1 MTQFRRFALFGLLLL
16 GLVVAGCGGSEKP
29 AQKAEAP
36 KAEEAAKPAEAAAP
50 APAEA
55 AAPAGKVLS
64 IGTLSPLT
72 GSSAADGHD
81 IAEGVKVA
89 VAVFKAQGGIPGY
102 DDIQV
107 VSEDSACDGR
117 QAVAGANKLLSMKV
131 AGVIGAYCSSAT
143 LPASEVLDEGPIPMI
158 TPASTNPDVT
168 KRGLKHMWRMCGI
181 DEHQSK
187 AAVDFMKNV
196 LKAKTVFIVDDKTT
210 YSQHLADF
218 VAEEAA
224 KEGLQVMAHEHVN
237 EGDMDFSAILT
248 KLKNANPDVFYMSLQ
263 SSAMGIP
270 FIKQFRQMGI
280 TAQVLSQDAVFHPN
294 FIKEAPDAS
303 QGVFFTY
310 GFIDENADLYKQF
323 KAKFTE
329 MTGNDTPGGYAFYAF
344 DSATALL
351 NAIKAAGSTA
361 PDAIRAE
368 LLKMDLQGITKK
380 IHFEENGD
388 SGSNYVIL
396 KVEGDKF
403 VPYYNPETGKLF

>member
-1 MTQFRRFALFGLLLL
+1 M
-16 GLVVAGCGGSEKP
+16 E
-29 AQKAEAP
+29 
-36 KAEEAAKPAEAAAP
+36 
-50 APAEA
+50 
-55 AAPAGKVLS
+55 
-64 IGTLSPLT
+64 
-72 GSSAADGHD
+72 
-81 IAEGVKVA
+81 
-89 VAVFKAQGGIPGY
+89 VFKAQGGVPGY
-102 DDIQV
+102 DDIAV

-143 LPASEVLDEGPIPMI
+143 IPASEVLNEGPIPMI

-187 AAVDFMKNV
+187 AAVNFMKNV

-210 YSQHLADF
+210 YSQHLAEF

-224 KEGLQVMAHEHVN
+224 KEGLQVLAHEHVN
-237 EGDMDFSAILT
+237 EGDVDFSAILT
-248 KLKNANPDVFYMSLQ
+248 KLKAANPDVFYMSLQ
-263 SSAMGIP
+263 SSAAGIP
-270 FIKQFRQMGI
+270 FIKQYRQMGI

-294 FIKEAPDAS
+294 FIKEAHDAA
-303 QGVFFTY
+303 QGVYFTY
-310 GFIDENADLYKQF
+310 GFIDENTDLYKLF
-323 KAKFTE
+323 KQKFTE

-351 NAIKAAGSTA
+351 TAIKDAGSTD
-361 PDAIRAE
+361 PEAIRAQ
-368 LLKMDLQGITKK
+368 LLKMNLPGITKT

-396 KVEGDKF
+396 KVDGDKF
-403 VPYYNPETGKLF
+403 VPYYNPENGQMF